1 MNTSKQIKNLSFF
14 AAVISL
20 AFVVSAAHAGG
31 LTGKKIALDA
41 GHGGTDPG
49 AVGPTGLKEAH
60 VNLSVIKKFDE
71 YLRGQGAATK
81 LTRAT
86 DIYISPNERGRIA
99 NAWDAD
105 RFVSVHFNAAADRTV
120 NGTETLY
127 HPTKNVNSKKLAEK
141 LQSRL
146 VEALGLRNRGIKE
159 RTDLGLLNTAS
170 MPTALTESSFI
181 SNTYEEA
188 RLKDSVYTDKI
199 ARAHFLGVM
208 DNYGAVVGGDPVVPP
223 PPPPSAGKPLSGKKI
238 VIDAAGGGG
247 TSGGL
252 GPTGL
257 KGKDVNL
264 RVATVLKNCLKE
276 YGGADAV
283 MTRDGDVSMT
293 LTARVA
299 AINASGAGKFIG
311 VQFPRSTNPET
322 NYTKTYYYKY
332 GPRSA
337 ESLKLAQGIQKRLV
351 ETLRITDKGVGTSS
365 AGILLNTSSIPG
377 VVTKPSHLSNPYEE
391 ARLRDAGY
399 TWKIGKAIYE
409 GIVDSYK

>member
-1 MNTSKQIKNLSFF
+1 MNTSKSTKFF
-14 AAVISL
+14 AAIAAL
-20 AFVVSAAHAGG
+20 AFAVSAAHAGG

-60 VNLSVIKKFDE
+60 VTLSVVKKFDE

-81 LTRAT
+81 LTRDT
-86 DIYISPNERGRIA
+86 DIYITPSGRGTIA
-99 NAWDAD
+99 NNWGANS
-105 RFVSVHFNAAADRTV
+105 FVSVHFNAVADRTV

-127 HPTKNVNSKKLAEK
+127 HPTRNADSKKLAEK
-141 LQSRL
+141 LQGRL
-146 VEALGLRNRGIKE
+146 IEALGLRNRGIKE
-159 RTDLGLLNTAS
+159 RTDLGLLNTAL

-208 DNYGAVVGGDPVVPP
+208 DNYGAVVGGDPVTPPPP
-223 PPPPSAGKPLSGKKI
+223 PPPPSSGKPLSGKKI

-351 ETLRITDKGVGTSS
+351 ETLKITDKGVGTSS

-409 GIVDSYK
+409 GIADSYK

>member
-1 MNTSKQIKNLSFF
+1 MVAVVSVSMCVSAVF
-14 AAVISL
+14 AA
-20 AFVVSAAHAGG
+20 G

-60 VNLSVIKKFDE
+60 VNLSVVKKLDE
-71 YLRGQGAATK
+71 YLRNQGAATK
-81 LTRAT
+81 LTRDT
-86 DIYISPNERGRIA
+86 DIYITPSGRGTMA
-99 NAWDAD
+99 NNWGAHS
-105 RFVSVHFNAAADRTV
+105 FVSVHFNAVADRTV

-127 HPTKNVNSKKLAEK
+127 HPTRNADSKKLAEK
-141 LQSRL
+141 LQGRL
-146 VEALGLRNRGIKE
+146 IEALGLKNRGLKE
-159 RTDLGLLNTAS
+159 RTDLGLLNTAL

-188 RLKDSVYTDKI
+188 RLKDSGYIDKI
-199 ARAHFLGVM
+199 ARGHYLGIM
-208 DNYGAVVGGDPVVPP
+208 DNYDAAVGGEPATPP
-223 PPPPSAGKPLSGKKI
+223 PPTPPPSVGKPLSGKKI
-238 VIDAAGGGG
+238 VIDPAGGGR

-264 RVATVLKNCLKE
+264 RVATVLRNCLSE

-283 MTRDGDVSMT
+283 MTRNGDISIT
-293 LTARVA
+293 VA
-299 AINASGAGKFIG
+299 ARIAVVNASGADRLIG
-311 VQFPRSTNPET
+311 VQFPRSSNPET

-332 GPRSA
+332 GPRAA
-337 ESLKLAQGIQKRLV
+337 ESLKLARGIQKRLV
-351 ETLRITDKGVGTSS
+351 ETLKIMDKGVGASS
-365 AGILLNTSSIPG
+365 TGILLNTSAIPG
-377 VVTKPSHLSNPYEE
+377 IVTKPSHLSNPYEE

-409 GIVDSYK
+409 GVVDSYK